1 MVVPRCR
8 LSSIDLNRAGTGLME
23 IVSKPDMRYAS
34 RPWCDRQYYSFCRT
48 VYSNRSPEE
57 AGEYVRCLQAVLRS
71 VAASDGNMEQ
81 VSMPLESMPLD
92 GVSTKLANFVRDLYV
107 VM

>member
-1 MVVPRCR
+1 
-8 LSSIDLNRAGTGLME
+8 ME

-34 RPWCDRQYYSFCRT
+34 KPRQHYEPHCIIYY
-48 VYSNRSPEE
+48 NRSPEE
-57 AGEYVRCLQAVLRS
+57 AGEYVRCLQAMLRS

-81 VSMPLESMPLD
+81 VSMPLD